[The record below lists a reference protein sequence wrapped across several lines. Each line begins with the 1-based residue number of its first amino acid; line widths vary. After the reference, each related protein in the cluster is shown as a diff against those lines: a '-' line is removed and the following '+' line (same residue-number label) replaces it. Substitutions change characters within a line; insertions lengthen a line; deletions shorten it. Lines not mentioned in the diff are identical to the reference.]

1 MGVCAECTLP
11 ISSRQTSI
19 ACSGECDFVF
29 HTKCLNIRQE
39 DYDVLFRDGVS
50 IYKCTDCTRRP
61 RGEESLVNADVLSPG
76 STTPTVMGSDE
87 HPANS
92 AATLTELLL
101 KVDRLEATVTSLKLE
116 NAAMRLELKNNN
128 SLVMKRLDF
137 VNTNLA
143 KALDALLTIQPTGPG
158 YASVAKNTTKQT
170 SDETPPVRPNAANK
184 APANNETQR
193 PSRQSTSASTA
204 PSTNSDNV
212 SPSSGK
218 RNQPEDGWN
227 EVRRRRKA
235 EIRGGASKSTTLRT
249 VPRGPARKAL
259 FVTRMNPD
267 TTTEDIEQFVADV
280 VKDDTL
286 VCTRLNSK
294 FSTYSSFHVA
304 VSADTF
310 DIINDPLVWPE
321 GCLFRQFRGVLRTDE
336 LANADTGEA

>member
-29 HTKCLNIRQE
+29 HTKCLNIRE
-39 DYDVLFRDGVS
+39 DDYDVLFRDGVS
-50 IYKCTDCTRRP
+50 IYKCTDSTRRP
-61 RGEESLVNADVLSPG
+61 RGEESLVNADVQSPG
-76 STTPTVMGSDE
+76 STTPTAMGSDE

-128 SLVMKRLDF
+128 SLVIKRLDF

-143 KALDALLTIQPTGPG
+143 NALDALLTIQPTGPG

-170 SDETPPVRPNAANK
+170 SDETPPVRPNA
-184 APANNETQR
+184 
-193 PSRQSTSASTA
+193 STSASTA
-204 PSTNSDNV
+204 PLTHWDNV

-235 EIRGGASKSTTLRT
+235 EIRGGASKLTTLRT

-286 VCTRLNSK
+286 
-294 FSTYSSFHVA
+294 
-304 VSADTF
+304 
-310 DIINDPLVWPE
+310 
-321 GCLFRQFRGVLRTDE
+321 
-336 LANADTGEA
+336 